1 MNGTSL
7 AFPVADPQNPENTG
21 FIATRNPQRFGLVNA
36 IRVPIGFFMFI
47 GPLMVRFK
55 VRSAA
60 IRATENS
67 LEVMY
72 L

>member
-7 AFPVADPQNPENTG
+7 AFPVADLQNHENTG

-36 IRVPIGFFMFI
+36 MRVPIGLFMFI
-47 GPLMVRFK
+47 GPLMVRFN

-60 IRATENS
+60 SRATENF
-67 LEVMY
+67 LEVVY
-72 L
+72 P